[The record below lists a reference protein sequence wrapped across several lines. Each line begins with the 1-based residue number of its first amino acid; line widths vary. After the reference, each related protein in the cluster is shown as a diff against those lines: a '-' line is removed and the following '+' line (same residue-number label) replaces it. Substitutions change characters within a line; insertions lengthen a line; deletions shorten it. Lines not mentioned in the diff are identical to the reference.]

1 MHVPGAPE
9 RTGRRLSPRGP
20 EEQSARVGGSLS
32 APCCFG
38 DGAERGRPD
47 RPISHDA
54 CITTR
59 CRTKHSRRWSG
70 DWSLGY
76 ESWRGRQMACG
87 WTAGLAAHLDRFLPP
102 SPAQGVFRVCGTTS
116 HERGRLAEARA
127 SGPETPTGLH
137 VRHRG
142 PTLDIASAIKERAAQ
157 RPELSELVRNVTPL
171 AGLAD
176 SLFPV
181 LDCSS
186 RSKPRRVNQLT
197 RGRGSQGQ
205 RGASVSPTVTG
216 ERRRGSALRGPAG
229 RFRRAA
235 RCRSGRSRRR

>member
-1 MHVPGAPE
+1 MKLHPVSSLGLSRLGSPQPSRGPDGPTYSGTTPMHVPGAPE

-176 SLFPV
+176 SLFP
-181 LDCSS
+181 D
-186 RSKPRRVNQLT
+186 PRLLLALQT
-197 RGRGSQGQ
+197 TPSESADS
-205 RGASVSPTVTG
+205 GAWEPG
-216 ERRRGSALRGPAG
+216 
-229 RFRRAA
+229 AA
-235 RCRSGRSRRR
+235 WGVG